1 MEKNVN
7 PAVRVADFRTL
18 SLSIFNVS
26 LTTSCIGSRW
36 FQDWIGVL
44 AYLSDVVAWF
54 SGRRH
59 FLLSNPSGFVRLR
72 QY

>member
-7 PAVRVADFRTL
+7 PAVRVADFRTQ
-18 SLSIFNVS
+18 SLSIVSVS
-26 LTTSCIGSRW
+26 LMTSCIGSMW

-44 AYLSDVVAWF
+44 AYLSDMVAWF

-59 FLLSNPSGFVRLR
+59 FLLSNPSGSLR
-72 QY
+72 